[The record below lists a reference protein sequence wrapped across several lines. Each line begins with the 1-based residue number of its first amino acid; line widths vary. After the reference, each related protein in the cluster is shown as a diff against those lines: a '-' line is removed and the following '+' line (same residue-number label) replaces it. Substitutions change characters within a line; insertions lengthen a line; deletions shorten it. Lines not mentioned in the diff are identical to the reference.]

1 MWAGET
7 KAATL
12 GQTKRDIKGGGRTG
26 RDIRGGVE
34 ISRLYPIKAGFS
46 SERGSSLM
54 DSFYERQRT
63 VCGGG
68 SQSMPFFQETQ
79 RKLRKLGNQ
88 RQDFYHR

>member
-46 SERGSSLM
+46 TKRGVSLM
-54 DSFYERQRT
+54 DSY
-63 VCGGG
+63 VGSSMGG
-68 SQSMPFFQETQ
+68 
-79 RKLRKLGNQ
+79 LRYALQHPGI
-88 RQDFYHR
+88 